1 MTHRIALQ
9 HVLQITPDTR
19 HYVFSRPP
27 GYAFRPGQATELAL
41 DIDGWRDEARPFT
54 FVGDPE
60 ANILSFVIKSYPERD
75 GVTARLATLDVGSH
89 VLIGDAW
96 GAIADRGPGV
106 FLAAGAGITPFIAI
120 LQARA
125 RARTLPGCS
134 LHFANRTEKDII
146 LRDYW
151 RGLRALESRF
161 LLSDP
166 QDGSAPERLD
176 SSYLD
181 AAVSDYDQRFYVCGP
196 PPMEEAVVAHLRD
209 RGVPDDRIIREAA

>member
-1 MTHRIALQ
+1 MPHRIALQ
-9 HVLQITPDTR
+9 NVLQVTPDTR

-27 GYAFRPGQATELAL
+27 EYGFRPGQATELAL
-41 DIDGWRDEARPFT
+41 DADGWRDEGRPFT

-75 GVTARLATLDVGSH
+75 GVTARLAGLEVGDH
-89 VLIGDAW
+89 VLIGDPW
-96 GAIADRGPGV
+96 GAIEDRGPGV

-125 RARTLPGCS
+125 RARDLQGCS
-134 LHFANRTEKDII
+134 LHFANKTEKDII

-151 RGLRALESRF
+151 RGLRALDARF

-166 QDGSAPERLD
+166 SDGSPGQTIDGA
-176 SSYLD
+176 YLD
-181 AAVSDYDQRFYVCGP
+181 AALPDYDQRFYVCGP
-196 PPMEEAVVAHLRD
+196 PPMEEAVLSHLRA
-209 RGVPDDRIIREAA
+209 RGVPEERIIHETA